1 MMLFLAG
8 LQNIPG
14 DYYEVAELEKITIL
28 QKFRYITVPLLKP
41 TTLFVTII
49 TIINSF
55 QVFDQVVIM
64 TGGGPARHSS
74 VLVHYIYQNAFKFYN
89 MGYACALGWVL
100 AAIIF
105 ILTLIMFVVNGRSD
119 G

>member
-1 MMLFLAG
+1 
-8 LQNIPG
+8 
-14 DYYEVAELEKITIL
+14 
-28 QKFRYITVPLLKP
+28 
-41 TTLFVTII
+41 
-49 TIINSF
+49 
-55 QVFDQVVIM
+55 M

-105 ILTLIMFVVNGRSD
+105 ILTLVMFVLNGRSD
-119 G
+119 S